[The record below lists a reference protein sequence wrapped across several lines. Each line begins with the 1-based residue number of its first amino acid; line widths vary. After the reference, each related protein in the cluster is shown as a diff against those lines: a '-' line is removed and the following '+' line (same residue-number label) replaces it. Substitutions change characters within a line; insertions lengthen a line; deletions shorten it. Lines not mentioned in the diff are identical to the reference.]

1 MDKSYQA
8 RLSRCK
14 ANKGI
19 NMEDFLKKA
28 KEASRAIAIL
38 SPKKKK
44 EILLQMAKKLEKYDE
59 DILNENI
66 KDMAIGR
73 KNALMQSLLDR
84 LFLDKDRIKMMADG
98 IREIANLKEPVGR
111 ILEGWVNKDNLRI
124 EKVSIPIGV
133 IGIIYESRPNVTS
146 DTAALCFKSG
156 NGCILKGGKEAI
168 FSNLAIAKLLEQVL
182 SENNLPVEA
191 ITLLPDYSREGVG
204 KLIKMDKYVDLIIPR
219 GGEALIKYIS
229 ANSTVPVIKHDKGLC
244 HTYIDK
250 NADFEKAVNIS
261 VNAKVQRPGVCN
273 AMETL
278 LVDEIVAKDI
288 LPLLKNEFDKFETE
302 LRGCEKCCKIIK
314 IKKAKEEDFKS
325 EYLSNILSIKIVKG
339 LNEAIEHI
347 EKYSS
352 SHSETIITEDI
363 SAAEEFL
370 DRVDSS
376 CVYVNASTR
385 FTDGNEFGFGAE
397 VGISTSKLHA
407 RGPMG
412 INDLTTYKYKIYGSG
427 QIRE

>member
-1 MDKSYQA
+1 
-8 RLSRCK
+8 
-14 ANKGI
+14 
-19 NMEDFLKKA
+19 MEDFLKKA
-28 KEASRAIAIL
+28 KEASRVIATL
-38 SPKKKK
+38 SPEKKK
-44 EILLQMAKKLEKYDE
+44 EILIQMAEKLEKHNE
-59 DILNENI
+59 DILKENI
-66 KDMAIGR
+66 KDMTAGR
-73 KNALMQSLLDR
+73 KNALTKPLLDR
-84 LFLDKDRIKMMADG
+84 LFLDKDRIKSMADG
-98 IREIANLKEPVGR
+98 IREIADLKEPVGR
-111 ILEGWVNKDNLRI
+111 VLEGWINKDNLKI

-156 NGCILKGGKEAI
+156 NGCILKGGKEAR
-168 FSNLAIAKLLEQVL
+168 FSNLAIADLLEQVL
-182 SENNLPVEA
+182 SENNLPIEA
-191 ITLLPDYSREGVG
+191 ITLLPDYSREGVS
-204 KLIKMDKYVDLIIPR
+204 KLIKMDNYVDLIIPR

-229 ANSTVPVIKHDKGLC
+229 KNSTVPVIKHDKGLC

-250 NADFEKAVNIS
+250 YADFKKAINIA

-278 LVDEIVAKDI
+278 LVDENIAEKI

-314 IKKAKEEDFKS
+314 IKKAKEEDFET
-325 EYLSNILSIKIVKG
+325 EYLSNILSIKVVKDID
-339 LNEAIEHI
+339 EAVKHI

-352 SHSETIITEDI
+352 NHSEAIITEDL
-363 SAAEEFL
+363 STAEEFL

-385 FTDGNEFGFGAE
+385 FTDGHEFGFGAE
-397 VGISTSKLHA
+397 VGISTSKLHS

-427 QIRE
+427 QIRQ

>member
-1 MDKSYQA
+1 
-8 RLSRCK
+8 
-14 ANKGI
+14 
-19 NMEDFLKKA
+19 MEDFLKKA